1 MLGSTPIEEE
11 TGMRTL
17 KKLLVLAGLGVAV
30 AAIAKKLQGGGSEP
44 VWQSADE
51 A

>member
-1 MLGSTPIEEE
+1 MK
-11 TGMRTL
+11 TL
-17 KKLLVLAGLGVAV
+17 RKLLVLAGVGVAV
-30 AAIAKKLQGGGSEP
+30 AAIAKRLQAGGSEP

>member
-1 MLGSTPIEEE
+1 
-11 TGMRTL
+11 MRMV
-17 KKLLVLAGLGVAV
+17 KKLLVLAGIGLAV

-51 A
+51 S

>member
-1 MLGSTPIEEE
+1 MV
-11 TGMRTL
+11 
-17 KKLLVLAGLGVAV
+17 KKLLVLVGIGGAV
-30 AAIAKKLQGGGSEP
+30 AAIAKKLQGGGGEP

>member
-1 MLGSTPIEEE
+1 
-11 TGMRTL
+11 MRTL
-17 KKLLVLAGLGVAV
+17 KKLLVLAGVGVAV
-30 AAIAKKLQGGGSEP
+30 AAVAKKLQGGGSEP

>member
-1 MLGSTPIEEE
+1 MV
-11 TGMRTL
+11 
-17 KKLLVLAGLGVAV
+17 KKLVVLAAVGLAV

>member
-1 MLGSTPIEEE
+1 
-11 TGMRTL
+11 MRML

-30 AAIAKKLQGGGSEP
+30 AAIAKRLQGGGSEP